1 MSTAVQLVFAC
12 LGYSIK
18 SIFPEAITFLAIM
31 LKKKEPFPL
40 LMNGC
45 GVTQHISFN
54 LSCENALKMENSLYS
69 SCDIAAQ
76 TNKLLR
82 THCI

>member
-1 MSTAVQLVFAC
+1 MSTAVQFAC

-54 LSCENALKMENSLYS
+54 LSCENALKMENSYS
-69 SCDIAAQ
+69 NCDIAAQ